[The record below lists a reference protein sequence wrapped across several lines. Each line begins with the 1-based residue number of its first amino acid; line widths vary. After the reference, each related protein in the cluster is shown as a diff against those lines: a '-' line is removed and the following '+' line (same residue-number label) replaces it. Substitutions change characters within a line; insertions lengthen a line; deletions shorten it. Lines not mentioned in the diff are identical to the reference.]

1 MVAHYKI
8 IQKHNPNNGDEPKK
22 YYGKLIR
29 MRTLSTPDVVHQIME
44 RSSLKEGDITSVLM
58 NLAKVINYN
67 LMLGDAVKL

>member
-1 MVAHYKI
+1 
-8 IQKHNPNNGDEPKK
+8 
-22 YYGKLIR
+22 